1 MTPRESVSAQVASC
15 RRAQAAWA
23 ERPIGE
29 RLRVVR
35 ALRHSLVDAADELA
49 GAIHREL
56 GRPPQEALASD
67 VLPFADACQFLERE
81 AERLL
86 QPRKV
91 KLRSRPLWLW
101 GQRDTIYRRPH
112 GVVGIIGTW
121 NYPIFLNGV
130 QILQALTAGNGVLW
144 KPSEVT
150 PASAEALFGLLAR
163 AGFPAGLMQLLPA
176 TR

>member
-35 ALRHSLVDAADELA
+35 ALRHSLVDAADELTA
-49 GAIHREL
+49 AIHREL
-56 GRPPQEALASD
+56 GRPPHEALASD
-67 VLPFADACQFLERE
+67 VLPFADACRFLERE

-86 QPRKV
+86 RPRKV
-91 KLRSRPLWLW
+91 SLRSRPIWLW

-112 GVVGIIGTW
+112 GVVNPQLFVSRPLVDTNVRSNCANADVAASKRTLKTNFRMSGS
-121 NYPIFLNGV
+121 
-130 QILQALTAGNGVLW
+130 
-144 KPSEVT
+144 PS
-150 PASAEALFGLLAR
+150 S
-163 AGFPAGLMQLLPA
+163 
-176 TR
+176 